1 MFFLLCFLFLLSSFF
16 LFSLFLLSSFFSFL
30 LFFFL
35 SSFFLY
41 CFLLVSPF
49 PPWGATIFLNGAKL
63 RKNVDTKSS
72 RAYLFY
78 IKVCTAAVY

>member
-1 MFFLLCFLFLLSSFF
+1 MFFLFVSSFCF
-16 LFSLFLLSSFFSFL
+16 PSFSSF
-30 LFFFL
+30 
-35 SSFFLY
+35 
-41 CFLLVSPF
+41 PF
-49 PPWGATIFLNGAKL
+49 PPFSFPPFFFIVFSLSLPFLLEEQRFFLNGAKL

>member
-1 MFFLLCFLFLLSSFF
+1 MFFLLCFLFLLSFFF
-16 LFSLFLLSSFFSFL
+16 LFFSFLFFSFL
-30 LFFFL
+30 LF
-35 SSFFLY
+35 S
-41 CFLLVSPF
+41 FLLIVFSLSLPF
-49 PPWGATIFLNGAKL
+49 LLMEQRFFLNGAKL

>member
-1 MFFLLCFLFLLSSFF
+1 MFFLLCFLFFAFF
-16 LFSLFLLSSFFSFL
+16 LFPLFSFL
-30 LFFFL
+30 LF
-35 SSFFLY
+35 S
-41 CFLLVSPF
+41 FLLIVSSLSLPF
-49 PPWGATIFLNGAKL
+49 LLREQRFFLNGAKL

>member
-1 MFFLLCFLFLLSSFF
+1 MFFLFVSSFAF
-16 LFSLFLLSSFFSFL
+16 LFFSFL
-30 LFFFL
+30 LFFFIVSSL
-35 SSFFLY
+35 SLP
-41 CFLLVSPF
+41 FLLREQRF
-49 PPWGATIFLNGAKL
+49 FLNGAKL

>member
-1 MFFLLCFLFLLSSFF
+1 MFFLFVSSFAF
-16 LFSLFLLSSFFSFL
+16 LFFSFL
-30 LFFFL
+30 LFFFPP
-35 SSFFLY
+35 FFLY
-41 CFLLVSPF
+41 CFILVSPF
-49 PPWGATIFLNGAKL
+49 PPLGATIFLNGAKL